1 MKGKLVVF
9 ALVTGLSSPAAAQT
23 IMDGS
28 DSKIPPDVWGNAKE
42 AIMNNLRDPYST
54 QFDHLKVTSSEPQI
68 ICGRFNA
75 KNQAGGYEGF
85 QPFQFNAATK
95 ELVVNQSNECGAATV
110 DEAARRAVRDRIFAE
125 CHETIEQL
133 DRYASGG
140 GINGSFTDLMAKG
153 NWCQDWLK
161 RQMEAELDQITN

>member
-1 MKGKLVVF
+1 MTRKFLVS
-9 ALVTGLSSPAAAQT
+9 AMILSLSSPAAAQT

-28 DSKIPPDVWGNAKE
+28 DGNVPHDVWSIAKE
-42 AIMNNLRDPYST
+42 AIMNSLRDPYST
-54 QFDHLKVTSSEPQI
+54 QFDHLKVTSTEPQI

-110 DEAARRAVRDRIFAE
+110 DEAARKAVRDRIFAE

-140 GINGSFTDLMAKG
+140 GISGSFTDLMAKG